1 MKNLLKKMS
10 RSASDRRAELEHEA
24 AERLKSVASQPPA
37 EASTGAWGAPAPTAP
52 EPSGHAEHHEAPE
65 ASVPAPS
72 GRRLTVQERVAARQ
86 LQGQTR

>member
-1 MKNLLKKMS
+1 MKNLLNKLS

-52 EPSGHAEHHEAPE
+52 EGHAERHEAPE